1 MSSTTTSPATNLPIP
16 LRINALTG
24 TATPA
29 LQLADLED
37 HFGDLP
43 GATQRIANS
52 THLGTDYSVDDP
64 NDLTQAGWGII
75 FASDADP
82 AIKAQLQPLIDL
94 RSRQVQDPKLFK
106 ILDGPTNGGVLPFQ
120 TADSWAQQRGVSLT
134 APVDPYQGGVPFYLL
149 IVGSPDRI
157 PFEFQALLKMQWAVG
172 RLAFDD
178 IEDYGRYAQAVAQY
192 EDPTYR
198 PFQRKNA
205 AVWVT
210 RNYGDIATAML
221 SGAVCGD
228 FLATTNALG
237 SRPGF
242 NLDAFANEKA
252 TKAQLAEILRGN
264 LPGGAPAVF
273 FTGSHGCDYTGSD
286 AATQRRC
293 QGALVTQEWM
303 PGTSAGTSNQFSGE
317 DVPTDARVQGAI
329 AFLFACYSG
338 GCPTTDSYYRKAD
351 GSPISLA
358 PAPMIASLPQALLRL
373 GALAVIGHVDM
384 AFPYA
389 FQDVNGT
396 PQMQAVR
403 TPLELLLRGKRAG
416 LAADSLSILWSSLS
430 AQLGVAL
437 GNSPASATAAQAA
450 PAAGTSAPPASATS
464 PAIPRL
470 TIARDD
476 ARNYI
481 LLGDPAVRLRV
492 ADLQGRQR

>member
-1 MSSTTTSPATNLPIP
+1 MSSTTVSQAANLPIP
-16 LRINALTG
+16 LRINAITG
-24 TATPA
+24 AAAPA
-29 LQLADLED
+29 LPLANLEANLE
-37 HFGDLP
+37 DLP
-43 GATQRIANS
+43 GAPQRIANS

-82 AIKAQLQPLIDL
+82 TIKTQLQPLIDL
-94 RSRQVQDPKLFK
+94 RSRQVQDPKLFRVF
-106 ILDGPTNGGVLPFQ
+106 DGPTNGGVLPGQ

-178 IEDYGRYAQAVAQY
+178 VEDYGRYAQAVVQY
-192 EDPTYR
+192 EDPTFR

-221 SGAVCGD
+221 SGAVCED
-228 FLATTNALG
+228 FLSTTNALG

-252 TKAQLAEILRGN
+252 TKAQLVEILRGN

-273 FTGSHGCDYTGSD
+273 FTGSHGCEYSD
-286 AATQRRC
+286 SDSATQRRY

-303 PGTSAGTSNQFSGE
+303 PGTSAGSANQFSGE
-317 DVPTDARVQGAI
+317 DVPADARLQGAI

-338 GCPTTDSYYRKAD
+338 GCPTTDSYYRKPD

-358 PAPMIASLPQALLRL
+358 PAPMIASLPQALLRN
-373 GALAVIGHVDM
+373 GTLAVIGHVDM

-430 AQLGVAL
+430 AQLGLAL
-437 GNSPASATAAQAA
+437 GANPVPASAAPTATASAA
-450 PAAGTSAPPASATS
+450 PAPPAAAIS

-492 ADLQGRQR
+492 ADLQ